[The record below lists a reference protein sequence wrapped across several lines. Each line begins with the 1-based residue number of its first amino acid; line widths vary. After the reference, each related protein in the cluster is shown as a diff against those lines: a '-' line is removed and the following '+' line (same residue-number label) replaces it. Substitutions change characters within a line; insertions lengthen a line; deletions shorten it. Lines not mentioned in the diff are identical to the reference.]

1 MSMLTKTQKEK
12 EKRGKKRV
20 QEERKKDWRR
30 YGQIAVSSFF
40 FVFFLCHLVLNSSM
54 GFIPRQIGQ

>member
-12 EKRGKKRV
+12 EKRGKNKSTR
-20 QEERKKDWRR
+20 RKKDWRR

-54 GFIPRQIGQ
+54 GFIPPQIGQ